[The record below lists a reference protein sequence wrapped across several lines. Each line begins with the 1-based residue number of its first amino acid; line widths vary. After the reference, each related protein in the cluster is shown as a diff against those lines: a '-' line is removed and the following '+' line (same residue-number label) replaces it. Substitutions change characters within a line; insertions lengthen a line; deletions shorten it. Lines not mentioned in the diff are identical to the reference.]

1 MNNFIQ
7 EYVTYLNQ
15 TLGILAI
22 ILQFLSLLAILFLI
36 FFYKKE
42 DNFFLNFI
50 KENFL
55 LIGFVISSGS
65 VIMSLFYSQIIG
77 YAPCN
82 LCWMQRI
89 FMFPQVVLFGIGY
102 LTSDKKII
110 NYSLP
115 LLITGFLIAI
125 YHNFIYYFAE
135 NSSACDASL
144 ISCIQQLV
152 HEFGGYI
159 SFPSLSLTSFTA
171 LLILLGVAY
180 FYKKNEN

>member
-1 MNNFIQ
+1 MQ

-22 ILQFLSLLAILFLI
+22 LLQFLCLLVILFFI
-36 FFYKKE
+36 FFHKKN

-50 KENFL
+50 KNNFL
-55 LIGFVISSGS
+55 LIGFLISSGS
-65 VIMSLFYSQIIG
+65 VIMSLFYSEIIG
-77 YAPCN
+77 YPPCN

-102 LTSDKKII
+102 LTYDKKVI
-110 NYSLP
+110 NYSFP

-135 NSSACDASL
+135 NSSACDASGV
-144 ISCIQQLV
+144 SCVQQLV
-152 HEFGGYI
+152 YEFGGYI
-159 SFPSLSLTSFTA
+159 SLPSLSLTSFTA
-171 LLILLGVAY
+171 LLILLALAY